1 MAWAFQQARNQ
12 PIAMNVVIEFGYR
25 HMQSDSF
32 NYPTPIKAAITTKVS
47 PMVPAKPHEGH
58 GPAIEVGVYEC
69 EVHLKFRL
77 VEEKGV
83 LLDRE
88 QLLEML
94 IDAYLSGSDEYMEPL
109 ESKVDVQEMD
119 ETNASPQMRRQLM
132 RLRNSRDLN

>member
-1 MAWAFQQARNQ
+1 MLLLK
-12 PIAMNVVIEFGYR
+12 EFGYR
-25 HMQSDSF
+25 HMQSF
-32 NYPTPIKAAITTKVS
+32 NYPTPIKAAATKVS
-47 PMVPAKPHEGH
+47 PMVQPNEGH
-58 GPAIEVGVYEC
+58 APAIEVGVYEC

-109 ESKVDVQEMD
+109 HSKVDVQEMD
-119 ETNASPQMRRQLM
+119 ETEASPQMRRQLM

>member
-1 MAWAFQQARNQ
+1 
-12 PIAMNVVIEFGYR
+12 
-25 HMQSDSF
+25 MQSDSF
-32 NYPTPIKAAITTKVS
+32 NYPAPTPIKVAAKVS
-47 PMVPAKPHEGH
+47 PKGSPHE
-58 GPAIEVGVYEC
+58 AIEVGVYEC

-83 LLDRE
+83 LTDRE

-109 ESKVDVQEMD
+109 QSTVDVQEMD
-119 ETNASPQMRRQLM
+119 ETDASPQMRRQLM

>member
-1 MAWAFQQARNQ
+1 MLLLK
-12 PIAMNVVIEFGYR
+12 EFGYR

-32 NYPTPIKAAITTKVS
+32 NYPTPIKAIATKLS
-47 PMVPAKPHEGH
+47 PMVPVKSHEGH
-58 GPAIEVGVYEC
+58 APAIEVGVYEC

>member
-1 MAWAFQQARNQ
+1 MLLLK
-12 PIAMNVVIEFGYR
+12 EFGYC
-25 HMQSDSF
+25 HMQSDLF
-32 NYPTPIKAAITTKVS
+32 NYPTPIKAATKVS
-47 PMVPAKPHEGH
+47 AMVVSAKSHEGH
-58 GPAIEVGVYEC
+58 APAIEVGVYEC

-109 ESKVDVQEMD
+109 QSKVDVQEMD
-119 ETNASPQMRRQLM
+119 ETEASPQMRRQLM

>member
-1 MAWAFQQARNQ
+1 MLLLK
-12 PIAMNVVIEFGYR
+12 EFGYR

-32 NYPTPIKAAITTKVS
+32 NYPTPIKAIATKLS
-47 PMVPAKPHEGH
+47 PMVPVKSHEGNA
-58 GPAIEVGVYEC
+58 PAIEVGVYEC

-109 ESKVDVQEMD
+109 ESKVDVQEID

>member
-1 MAWAFQQARNQ
+1 MLLLK
-12 PIAMNVVIEFGYR
+12 EFGYR

-32 NYPTPIKAAITTKVS
+32 NYPTPIKVAATKVS
-47 PMVPAKPHEGH
+47 SMVPVKPHEGH
-58 GPAIEVGVYEC
+58 GSAIEVGVYEC

-109 ESKVDVQEMD
+109 DSKVDVQEMD
-119 ETNASPQMRRQLM
+119 ETHASPQMRRQLM

>member
-1 MAWAFQQARNQ
+1 MLLLK
-12 PIAMNVVIEFGYR
+12 EFGYR

-32 NYPTPIKAAITTKVS
+32 NYPTPIKAAATRVNSMVVPTK
-47 PMVPAKPHEGH
+47 APHEGH
-58 GPAIEVGVYEC
+58 APAIEVGVYEC

-109 ESKVDVQEMD
+109 DSKVDVQEID
-119 ETNASPQMRRQLM
+119 ETDASPQMRRQLM

>member
-1 MAWAFQQARNQ
+1 
-12 PIAMNVVIEFGYR
+12 
-25 HMQSDSF
+25 MQSDSF
-32 NYPTPIKAAITTKVS
+32 NYPTPIKAAATKVS
-47 PMVPAKPHEGH
+47 PMVPTKPQEGH
-58 GPAIEVGVYEC
+58 GSAIEVGVYEC

-109 ESKVDVQEMD
+109 DSKVDVQEMD
-119 ETNASPQMRRQLM
+119 ETEASPQMRRQLM

>member
-1 MAWAFQQARNQ
+1 MLLLK
-12 PIAMNVVIEFGYR
+12 EFGYR

-32 NYPTPIKAAITTKVS
+32 NYPTPIKVAATKVS
-47 PMVPAKPHEGH
+47 SMVVPVKPHEGH

-109 ESKVDVQEMD
+109 QSKVDVQEMD